1 MSNVGDRVLD
11 AKVRTAI
18 HETLSRE
25 WNVPADKLTQEMCE
39 VERETRL
46 ARKAI
51 RKLVARLQWSVV
63 GALYKRAHARVF
75 AGYHEEG
82 ARVADCV
89 AAHFA
94 ELGYLARVYK
104 NDAPWDVQEGYTVIV
119 NEKKEEET

>member
-51 RKLVARLQWSVV
+51 RKFSGKTAVERR
-63 GALYKRAHARVF
+63 GR
-75 AGYHEEG
+75 
-82 ARVADCV
+82 
-89 AAHFA
+89 
-94 ELGYLARVYK
+94 
-104 NDAPWDVQEGYTVIV
+104 IV
-119 NEKKEEET
+119 